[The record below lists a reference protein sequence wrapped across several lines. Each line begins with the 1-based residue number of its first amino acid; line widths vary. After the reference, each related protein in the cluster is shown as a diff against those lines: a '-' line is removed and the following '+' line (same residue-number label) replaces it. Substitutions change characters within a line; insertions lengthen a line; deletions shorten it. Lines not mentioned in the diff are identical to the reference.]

1 MKQRQPILLVCV
13 FAVVCVLSGLA
24 LVYTKHE
31 SRKLFVELE
40 KLTHERDELN
50 IEWGQLQIEQS
61 TWAQHARIEQVAT
74 EDLSQQADTR
84 HLRTA
89 KITAHRGTILDRN
102 GEPLAISTPVD
113 SIWVNP
119 RQFAPAVDRIPQLAR
134 TLGVDSQMLMR
145 RVTRSMDKE
154 FLYLKRHL
162 SPEQAQEVLD
172 LGLPGVSV
180 QREYRRYY
188 PASEVTGHL
197 VGFTNIDDEGQEG
210 LELAFNHW
218 LAGESGAKRVLK
230 DRLGRAIENVA
241 SIRPPRHGKDL
252 RTSIDLRLQYL
263 AYRALKGA
271 IKLHDA
277 RSGSIVVLDVHTG
290 EVLAMVN
297 QPTYNPNDRSQFAA
311 ERYRNRAVTDI
322 FEPGSSI
329 KPLVIAAALESG
341 QYQPSSI
348 VDTAPGFIDIGAK
361 RIEDTRNLGRISLTT
376 ILARSSN
383 VGITKLAMTLQPDLL
398 WETMTRFGLG
408 ELTNSSFPGES
419 AGMLTH
425 YSNWRPISQATLAY
439 GYGVSVTPLQLA
451 QAYAAIGNGGQ
462 LMPVT
467 LMAGSGTAEPRRILS
482 EDTADAVRRMLEEVV
497 RPGGTGTK
505 VAVEG
510 YRVAG
515 KTGTAWKFATG
526 GYSEDKYI
534 SIFAG
539 LAPASN
545 PRLAT
550 VVVID
555 EPGGELYYG
564 SDVAAPVFADVM
576 SESLRL
582 LAVAPDAAAP
592 RDPGSVVQAVAARAE
607 SR

>member
-1 MKQRQPILLVCV
+1 MTRGAETKQKTARRFVGRVTLVMV
-13 FAVVCVLSGLA
+13 FFGLVASSLVARAVYLQVLD
-24 LVYTKHE
+24 KD
-31 SRKLFVELE
+31 F
-40 KLTHERDELN
+40 LN
-50 IEWGQLQIEQS
+50 
-61 TWAQHARIEQVAT
+61 
-74 EDLSQQADTR
+74 QQADTR
-84 HLRTA
+84 HLRTES
-89 KITAHRGTILDRN
+89 ISAHRGTILDRN

-119 RQFAPAVDRIPQLAR
+119 KEFAGAVDKIPQLAKA
-134 TLGVDSQMLMR
+134 LELKSDVLMR
-145 RVTRSMDKE
+145 RITRSMDKE

-162 SPEQAQEVLD
+162 NPSVADSVMAMK
-172 LGLPGVSV
+172 LPGINV

-210 LELAFNHW
+210 LELAMNYW
-218 LAGESGAKRVLK
+218 LEGEPGAKRVLK
-230 DRLGRAIENVA
+230 DRLGRSIENVE
-241 SIRPPRHGKDL
+241 SIRPPHHGKDL

-263 AYRALKGA
+263 AYRTLKA
-271 IKLHDA
+271 AVKSHNA
-277 RSGSIVVLDVHTG
+277 RSGSVVILDVKTG

-297 QPTYNPNDRSQFAA
+297 QPTYNPNDRSQFVA
-311 ERYRNRAVTDI
+311 ERYRNRAITDI

-329 KPLVIAAALESG
+329 KPLIVAAALESG
-341 QYQPSSI
+341 QYRPSSV
-348 VDTAPGFIDIGAK
+348 VDTAPGYVTVGAK
-361 RIEDTRNLGRISLTT
+361 RIEDSRNLGRISLTT

-383 VGITKLAMTLQPDLL
+383 VGVTKVAMDLQPDQL
-398 WETMTRFGLG
+398 WDTMAHFGLG
-408 ELTNSSFPGES
+408 QMTSSGFPGES
-419 AGMLTH
+419 AGMLSH
-425 YSNWRPISQATLAY
+425 YSNWRPISQATIAY

-451 QAYAAIGNGGQ
+451 QAYSALGNSGMMQPVSLFAID
-462 LMPVT
+462 
-467 LMAGSGTAEPRRILS
+467 EPSKGDRIVS
-482 EDTADAVRRMLEEVV
+482 ADTADAVRRMLEEVV

-505 VAVEG
+505 ASVDG

-515 KTGTAWKFATG
+515 KTGTSWKFAKG
-526 GYSEDKYI
+526 GYSKDKYI

-576 SESLRL
+576 AESLRL
-582 LAVAPDAAAP
+582 LAVPPDAMPA
-592 RDPGSVVQAVAARAE
+592 RDSGSVVQAMADRNA
-607 SR
+607 SP

>member
-1 MKQRQPILLVCV
+1 MTRGAETKQKAARRFVGRVTLVMAFFGL
-13 FAVVCVLSGLA
+13 FASSLVARAVYLQVLD
-24 LVYTKHE
+24 KD
-31 SRKLFVELE
+31 F
-40 KLTHERDELN
+40 LN
-50 IEWGQLQIEQS
+50 
-61 TWAQHARIEQVAT
+61 R
-74 EDLSQQADTR
+74 QADTR
-84 HLRTA
+84 HLRTES
-89 KITAHRGTILDRN
+89 ISAHRGTILDRH

-119 RQFAPAVDRIPQLAR
+119 KEFASAVDKVPKLAKALDLNSE
-134 TLGVDSQMLMR
+134 TLMR

-162 SPEQAQEVLD
+162 NPSTARDVMAMK
-172 LGLPGVSV
+172 LPGINV

-210 LELAFNHW
+210 LELAMNHW
-218 LAGESGAKRVLK
+218 LEGEPGAKRVLK
-230 DRLGRAIENVA
+230 DRLGRSIENVE
-241 SIRPPRHGKDL
+241 SIRPPHHGKDL

-263 AYRALKGA
+263 AYRTLKA
-271 IKLHDA
+271 AVKTHNA
-277 RSGSIVVLDVHTG
+277 RSGSVVILDVKTG

-297 QPTYNPNDRSQFAA
+297 QPTYNPNDRSQFVA
-311 ERYRNRAVTDI
+311 ERYRNRAITDI

-329 KPLVIAAALESG
+329 KPLIIASALESG
-341 QYQPSSI
+341 QYRPASV
-348 VDTAPGFIDIGAK
+348 VDTAPGYVTVGAK
-361 RIEDTRNLGRISLTT
+361 KIEDSHNLGRISLTT

-383 VGITKLAMTLQPDLL
+383 VGVTKVAMSLQPDHL
-398 WETMTRFGLG
+398 WGTMSQFGLG
-408 ELTNSSFPGES
+408 EMTTSGFPGES

-425 YSNWRPISQATLAY
+425 YSNWRPISQATIAY
-439 GYGVSVTPLQLA
+439 GYGISVTPLQLA
-451 QAYAAIGNGGQ
+451 QAYSAIGNDGIMQPISLFAADETIYGQ
-462 LMPVT
+462 
-467 LMAGSGTAEPRRILS
+467 RIVS
-482 EDTADAVRRMLEEVV
+482 EDTAIAVRRMLEEVV

-505 VAVEG
+505 ASVDG
-510 YRVAG
+510 YRIAG
-515 KTGTAWKFATG
+515 KTGTAWKFAKG

-555 EPGGELYYG
+555 EPSGELYYG

-582 LAVAPDAAAP
+582 LAVPPDAMPA
-592 RDPGSVVQAVAARAE
+592 RDPGSVMQAMADRNV

>member
-1 MKQRQPILLVCV
+1 MRRGAETKQQTARRFAGRVTLVTAF
-13 FAVVCVLSGLA
+13 FAVLASSLVARAVYLQVLD
-24 LVYTKHE
+24 KD
-31 SRKLFVELE
+31 F
-40 KLTHERDELN
+40 LN
-50 IEWGQLQIEQS
+50 
-61 TWAQHARIEQVAT
+61 
-74 EDLSQQADTR
+74 QQADTR
-84 HLRTA
+84 HLRTE
-89 KITAHRGTILDRN
+89 KISAHRGTITDRN

-119 RQFAPAVDRIPQLAR
+119 KQFAPAVDNVPLLAR
-134 TLGVDSQMLMR
+134 ALGVDSQALMSR
-145 RVTRSMDKE
+145 ITRSMDKE

-162 SPEQAQEVLD
+162 SPERAGEVLS
-172 LGLPGVSV
+172 LKLPGVNV

-197 VGFTNIDDEGQEG
+197 VGFTDIDDAGQEG

-230 DRLGRAIENVA
+230 DRLGRSIENVA
-241 SIRPPRHGKDL
+241 SIRPPHHGKDL

-263 AYRALKGA
+263 AYRTLKAA
-271 IKLHDA
+271 IKSHNA
-277 RSGSIVVLDVHTG
+277 RSGSIVILDVKTG

-297 QPTYNPNDRSQFAA
+297 QPTYNPNDRAQFAA
-311 ERYRNRAVTDI
+311 ERYRNRAITDI
-322 FEPGSSI
+322 FEPGSSL
-329 KPLVIAAALESG
+329 KPLVVAAALESG
-341 QYQPSSI
+341 QYRPSSI
-348 VDTAPGFIDIGAK
+348 IDTAPGFIVVGPK
-361 RIEDTRNLGRISLTT
+361 RIEDTRNLGRVSLTT

-383 VGITKLAMTLQPDLL
+383 VGITKLAMTLQPDQL
-398 WETMTRFGLG
+398 WDTMTQFGLG
-408 ELTNSSFPGES
+408 ELTTSGFPGES

-425 YSNWRPISQATLAY
+425 FSNWRPISQATLAY
-439 GYGVSVTPLQLA
+439 GYGISVTPLQLA
-451 QAYAAIGNGGQ
+451 QAYAAIGDDGRMRPISLVALDQPNRGNQ
-462 LMPVT
+462 V
-467 LMAGSGTAEPRRILS
+467 IS
-482 EDTADAVRRMLEEVV
+482 EDTATAVRRMLEEVV

-505 VAVEG
+505 AAVDG

-515 KTGTAWKFATG
+515 KTGTAWKFAAG
-526 GYSEDKYI
+526 GYSQDKYI

-539 LAPASN
+539 LAPASD

-582 LAVAPDAAAP
+582 LAVAPDATPA
-592 RDPGSVVQAVAARAE
+592 RDPNSVMQAMAARPEAQ
-607 SR
+607 

>member
-1 MKQRQPILLVCV
+1 VFFGVLATSLVAR
-13 FAVVCVLSGLA
+13 AVHLQVLD
-24 LVYTKHE
+24 TE
-31 SRKLFVELE
+31 F
-40 KLTHERDELN
+40 LN
-50 IEWGQLQIEQS
+50 E
-61 TWAQHARIEQVAT
+61 
-74 EDLSQQADTR
+74 QADTR
-84 HLRTA
+84 HLRTE
-89 KITAHRGTILDRN
+89 KISAHRGTITDRN

-119 RQFAPAVDRIPQLAR
+119 RQFAPAVDSIPRLAR

-145 RVTRSMDKE
+145 RITRSMDKE

-162 SPEQAQEVLD
+162 NPEQAEEVLA
-172 LGLPGVSV
+172 LELPGISV

-197 VGFTNIDDEGQEG
+197 VGFTDIDDQGQEG

-230 DRLGRAIENVA
+230 DRLGRSIENVA

-263 AYRALKGA
+263 AYRTLKSA
-271 IKLHDA
+271 IKTHNA
-277 RSGSIVVLDVHTG
+277 RSGSIVVLDVKTG

-297 QPTYNPNDRSQFAA
+297 QPTYNPNDRSQLAA
-311 ERYRNRAVTDI
+311 ERYRNRAITDI
-322 FEPGSSI
+322 FEPGSSL
-329 KPLVIAAALESG
+329 KPLVVAAALESG
-341 QYQPSSI
+341 QYRPSSI
-348 VDTAPGFIDIGAK
+348 IDTGPGYIVVGPK
-361 RIEDTRNLGRISLTT
+361 KIEDSRNLGRVSLTT

-383 VGITKLAMTLQPDLL
+383 VGITKLAMTLQPDQL

-408 ELTNSSFPGES
+408 ELTTSGFPGES

-451 QAYAAIGNGGQ
+451 QAYAALGSSGE
-462 LMPVT
+462 MRPVS
-467 LMAGSGTAEPRRILS
+467 LVALDAPGEGHHVLS
-482 EDTADAVRRMLEEVV
+482 EETATSVRRMLEEVV

-505 VAVEG
+505 AAIDG

-526 GYSEDKYI
+526 GYSQDKYI

-539 LAPASN
+539 LAPASD

-582 LAVAPDAAAP
+582 LAIAPDALPA
-592 RDPGSVVQAVAARAE
+592 RDPGSVVQAVAARPE
-607 SR
+607 SQ

>member
-1 MKQRQPILLVCV
+1 MRRGAETKQKTERRFVARVTMVLAFFGLVAASLV
-13 FAVVCVLSGLA
+13 ARAVHLQVLD
-24 LVYTKHE
+24 KD
-31 SRKLFVELE
+31 F
-40 KLTHERDELN
+40 LN
-50 IEWGQLQIEQS
+50 K
-61 TWAQHARIEQVAT
+61 
-74 EDLSQQADTR
+74 QADTR
-84 HLRTA
+84 HLRTER
-89 KITAHRGTILDRN
+89 ISAHRGTITDRY

-119 RQFAPAVDRIPQLAR
+119 QEFASAVDNVPQLAR
-134 TLGVDSQMLMR
+134 TLDIDSQILMR
-145 RVTRSMDKE
+145 RITRSMDKE

-162 SPEQAQEVLD
+162 NPEQAEQVLA
-172 LGLPGVSV
+172 LKLPGINV

-230 DRLGRAIENVA
+230 DRLGRSIENVE
-241 SIRPPRHGKDL
+241 SIRPARHGKDL
-252 RTSIDLRLQYL
+252 KTSIDLRLQYL
-263 AYRALKGA
+263 AYRSLKAA
-271 IKLHDA
+271 IKTHEA
-277 RSGSIVVLDVHTG
+277 RSGSIVVLDVKTG
-290 EVLAMVN
+290 EVLAIVN

-311 ERYRNRAVTDI
+311 ERYRNRAITDI

-329 KPLVIAAALESG
+329 KPLVVAAALESG
-341 QYQPSSI
+341 QYRPSST
-348 VDTAPGFIDIGAK
+348 VDTAPGYVTVGAK
-361 RIEDTRNLGRISLTT
+361 KIEDRHNLGRVSLTT

-383 VGITKLAMTLQPDLL
+383 VGVTKLAMTLEPDQL
-398 WETMTRFGLG
+398 WDTMTQFGFG
-408 ELTNSSFPGES
+408 ALTTSGFPGES

-425 YSNWRPISQATLAY
+425 FSHWQPISQATLAY

-451 QAYAAIGNGGQ
+451 QAYAVIGDGGSMRPISLVGLDQ
-462 LMPVT
+462 SNEGEKV
-467 LMAGSGTAEPRRILS
+467 IS
-482 EDTADAVRRMLEEVV
+482 EDTAFAVRRMLEEVV

-505 VAVEG
+505 ASVDG
-510 YRVAG
+510 YRIAG
-515 KTGTAWKFATG
+515 KTGTARKFATG

-539 LAPASN
+539 LAPASD

-555 EPGGELYYG
+555 EPQGELYYG

-576 SESLRL
+576 TESLRL
-582 LAVAPDAAAP
+582 LAVAPDAMPA
-592 RDPGSVVQAVAARAE
+592 RDALQAMADRTT